1 MKRKHR
7 TGIKIVVALATLS
20 ASGLMAS
27 ILLFCREGW
36 FSGLLIF
43 CTTAIPT
50 AGLLIWLILPLL
62 RISKRVGQTGIQAE
76 LTQAG
81 IPTDPFEMLLY
92 DNWVNAAAQ
101 FKQGLEEEYDNR
113 EIASQIKFSML
124 QHQINPHF
132 LYNTLD
138 SVRGLAYAEGADSA
152 AEMAEA
158 LAAFFRYSIS
168 HSGDI
173 VSLGKELNN
182 IKRYFVIQGYRF
194 SKRFSLVVNIP
205 EDDISIWGY
214 PIPKLMIQPLV
225 ENAVFHGLEK
235 KSGKGSVTISISRT
249 PSRLYLYVADDGVGM
264 SQEKLREINRAIYS
278 EIAPTPDDGS
288 GRGTGIALRNIN
300 RRIQYLYG
308 KEFGLNLES
317 TEGFGTQIEIA
328 LPWPPPEEMEKQ

>member
-7 TGIKIVVALATLS
+7 TGIKIVAALAVLS
-20 ASGLMAS
+20 G
-27 ILLFCREGW
+27 
-36 FSGLLIF
+36 SGLLAAILFLCRGEWLPGLLLF
-43 CTTAIPT
+43 CTTAIPS
-50 AGLLIWLILPLL
+50 AGLLIWLIFPLL
-62 RISKRVGQTGIQAE
+62 RISKRIAGTGIHPD

-81 IPTDPFEMLLY
+81 IPADPFEML
-92 DNWVNAAAQ
+92 
-101 FKQGLEEEYDNR
+101 
-113 EIASQIKFSML
+113 
-124 QHQINPHF
+124 QINPHF

-168 HSGDI
+168 HSDDI

-194 SKRFSLVVNIP
+194 SKRFSLVVDIS
-205 EDDISIWGY
+205 EDDIAIWGY

-235 KSGKGSVTISISRT
+235 KSGKGSVTISTSRT
-249 PSRLYLYVADDGVGM
+249 QRRLYLYVVDDGVGM
-264 SQEKLREINRAIYS
+264 SQEKMREINRAIYS
-278 EIAPTPDDGS
+278 ETNSSPAGS
-288 GRGTGIALRNIN
+288 SGGGTGIALRNIN

-328 LPWPPPEEMEKQ
+328 LPWPPPKEMEKQ